1 MYHKLY
7 LSYFCLLK
15 NAHCGSCVNEF
26 SFLYFKVK
34 AYKSQV
40 SIIMET
46 NIVYKM
52 QETNKS
58 EPIIKQDQLPF
69 SIVKFLKAVLTYLR
83 TSANIEIAD

>member
-1 MYHKLY
+1 
-7 LSYFCLLK
+7 
-15 NAHCGSCVNEF
+15 
-26 SFLYFKVK
+26 
-34 AYKSQV
+34 
-40 SIIMET
+40 MET